1 MDECFEMAT
10 KLGEMVRESEASMRL
25 ADASAAYEANPDAL
39 SEYQRAEAQY
49 LEFAEDVVEALRTAI
64 FGAPHKCGGCG
75 GGCGGCHSQ
84 RGLDG

>member
-1 MDECFEMAT
+1 MKNIFDEVAKIAE
-10 KLGEMVRESEASMRL
+10 LVRESEASMRL

-39 SEYQRAEAQY
+39 AEYQRAEAQY
-49 LEFAEDVVEALRTAI
+49 LEFAEDVVETLRTAI

-84 RGLDG
+84 KEA